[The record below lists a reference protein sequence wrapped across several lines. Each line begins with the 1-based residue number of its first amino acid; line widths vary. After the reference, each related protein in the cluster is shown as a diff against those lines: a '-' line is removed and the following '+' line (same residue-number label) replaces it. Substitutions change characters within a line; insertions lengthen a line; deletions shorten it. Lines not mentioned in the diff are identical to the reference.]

1 MLRQFGRNPAW
12 VLSCHLNDQFYN
24 LVLDWRPARIRA
36 LSGTIELFGDELA
49 IPSKYGVRLGDA
61 GDLFQTFAAQPLAN
75 FGERESLRIYNRS
88 RVGRCVRRMR
98 FSAATYSFCSS
109 NCWFTSPVT

>member
-36 LSGTIELFGDELA
+36 LSGTVELLSDELA
-49 IPSKYGVRLGDA
+49 VPPKYGVRSGDA
-61 GDLFQTFAAQPLAN
+61 GDLFQ
-75 FGERESLRIYNRS
+75 S
-88 RVGRCVRRMR
+88 
-98 FSAATYSFCSS
+98 
-109 NCWFTSPVT
+109 